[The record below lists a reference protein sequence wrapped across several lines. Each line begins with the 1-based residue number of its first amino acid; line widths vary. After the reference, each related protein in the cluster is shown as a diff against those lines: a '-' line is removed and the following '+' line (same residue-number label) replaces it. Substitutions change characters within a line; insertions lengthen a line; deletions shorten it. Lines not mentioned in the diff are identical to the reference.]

1 MADSTRPALMHR
13 RVILTGIA
21 ASAATALLA
30 ACGGATP
37 SAQPTT
43 VPTTGN
49 AAPAATT
56 VAPATGASAAAP
68 TVASGTGR
76 AVDQLVLGSLE
87 EPGSLSALA
96 DLPHH
101 FPEHVAQTLL
111 FDSLTQFMPDSTV
124 APKLAE
130 RWTISPDNLVY
141 TFTLVANAK
150 FHDGQPITAEDV
162 KFTFDA
168 ANNPD
173 TKSSNEG
180 LDTVDKVEVVDPRT
194 VRVTLKTLTPMFLAQ
209 GGARGIIPKHL
220 LDGKDLSKDD
230 FNKKPVG
237 SGPFKLVSFA
247 PGQSIVM
254 EAVPDYYRGAPSVKR
269 VIIKVLTDQNVILT
283 QLRAGEIQYAL
294 ITPRDLAAIKGLP
307 VTVVE
312 NPTPRFFDIAPNYQ
326 RPYWQDQKVREAVLT
341 AIDRQSIVDKV
352 LLGHGKVLDSNV
364 SPISWAFT
372 PDITKHPFDAAK
384 AKSLLDAAGWQ
395 AGSDGVRE
403 KGGQKL
409 SFGVMLNNFDRT
421 LEQGLLVAQQNLKDV
436 GVTMNV
442 QRVEPGIFGSRRSGK
457 DYDALSRIW
466 NPVYDPDQTSLV
478 KTGNFYGYSNPQV
491 DTLSKQ
497 ALSTPDRETR
507 KPAYVQIQ
515 QILSQEVARLWL
527 YTENELHAVAANL
540 TGMQPHPVNVFWNL
554 KDWKLNG

>member
-1 MADSTRPALMHR
+1 MHC
-13 RVILTGIA
+13 RVILGGIA
-21 ASAATALLA
+21 ASAATALLT
-30 ACGGATP
+30 ACGGASATP
-37 SAQPTT
+37 NAPITAPTT
-43 VPTTGN
+43 S
-49 AAPAATT
+49 APAPAVPT
-56 VAPATGASAAAP
+56 VAPATGASAVAP
-68 TVASGTGR
+68 TTASGTGH

-111 FDSLTQFMPDSTV
+111 FDSLTQFMPDSSV

-194 VRVTLKTLTPMFLAQ
+194 ARVTLKTVTPMFLAQ
-209 GGARGIIPKHL
+209 GGARGIIPRHL
-220 LDGKDLSKDD
+220 LEGKDLSKDE

-237 SGPFKLVSFA
+237 SGPFKLVSFT
-247 PGQSIVM
+247 PGQSIII
-254 EAVPDYYRGAPSVKR
+254 EAVPDHYRGAPSVKR
-269 VIIKVLTDQNVILT
+269 VVIKILTDQNVILT

-294 ITPRDLAAIKGLP
+294 ITPRDLAAVKGLP
-307 VTVVE
+307 VTVLE
-312 NPTPRFFDIAPNYQ
+312 NPTSRFFDITPNYQ

-352 LLGHGKVLDSNV
+352 LLGHGKALDSNV

-372 PDITKHPFDAAK
+372 PDITKHPYDAAK

-403 KGGQKL
+403 KGGQKF
-409 SFGVMLNNFDRT
+409 SFGVMLNNLDRT

-436 GVTMNV
+436 GVTMSV
-442 QRVEPGIFGSRRSGK
+442 QRVEPGVFGSRRSGK
-457 DYDALSRIW
+457 DYDALTRIW

-478 KTGNFYGYSNPQV
+478 ATGNFYGYSNPQV
-491 DTLSKQ
+491 DALSKQ
-497 ALSTPDRETR
+497 ALSTPDREIR
-507 KPAYVQIQ
+507 KAAYVQIQ
-515 QILSQEVARLWL
+515 QILSQDVARLWL
-527 YTENELHAVAANL
+527 YTENELHALAANL
-540 TGMQPHPVNVFWNL
+540 TGMQPHPVNVFWNI
-554 KDWKLNG
+554 KDWKMNG